1 MSKTRAEL
9 IASVKAMLGK
19 VTNKGKTPQGR
30 FSSDEFND
38 LAELLVLLEGLSM
51 PTIDVSDIDD
61 LGLAT
66 SILST
71 SPAMYAVTATG
82 QSVTF
87 SVGVMMVFGDN
98 AGHCVTE
105 VLTTHYVLDENGE
118 IDTTQHIDGKVFQ
131 YYRSCKI
138 SGGTLP
144 VDVGEWTPWSSLSSG
159 EEVQEEIDAINDRI
173 DAIIGG
179 SATLSLSVSPAS
191 TFTNTEVQVT
201 VTATASQEATA
212 IDIKKNGNA
221 FQHAENVQST
231 SKSETL
237 MAVSSGTIATYSAE
251 ATILGTAKTVS
262 GKTVKAYDKIYYG
275 VGAENSYEGITT
287 HLPLQTSAVGSY
299 TFNPVSGKQYAYI
312 LEPYAMTA
320 INLSNVKLDSGFGY
334 NLTLISD
341 NVTIDNA
348 RYRVYRSAANAV
360 GESFTVKIS

>member
-1 MSKTRAEL
+1 MAKRVILKDKKTKEVLYPRTVV
-9 IASVKAMLGK
+9 ASV
-19 VTNKGKTPQGR
+19 
-30 FSSDEFND
+30 
-38 LAELLVLLEGLSM
+38 EGLEEALV
-51 PTIDVSDIDD
+51 T
-61 LGLAT
+61 LGLPKKDISQIDGLNEA
-66 SILST
+66 INMLS
-71 SPAMYAVTATG
+71 SSSAMYIVTASTLG
-82 QSVTF
+82 GTTF
-87 SVGVMMVFGDN
+87 KVGVMEVFSDN

-118 IDTTQHIDGKVFQ
+118 IDTTQHIDGNVFQ

-191 TFTNTEVQVT
+191 AFTNTEVTVT
-201 VTATASQEATA
+201 VTATASQEATE
-212 IDIKKNGNA
+212 IDIKKNGEA

-231 SKSETL
+231 SKTETL

-251 ATILGTAKTVS
+251 ATILGTTKTVS
-262 GKTVKAYDKIYYG
+262 GKTVKAYDRIYYG

-287 HLPLQTSAVGSY
+287 HQPLQTSAVGSY